1 MPTVRAAAP
10 DRVLA
15 AVTRRALAERG
26 FDFTDP
32 PAVPPAAREAGP
44 GGDAGG
50 DALPDLRALAWSSV
64 DDAASRDLDQIEVAE
79 PLPAGAT
86 RLHVGIADVDA
97 RVARDSAVD
106 AYAGRNA
113 TSVYAG
119 AEMFA
124 MLPEALS
131 TGDTSLLGDR
141 DRVAVVITFDVGA
154 DGRVTGGDVARA
166 RVRNHAKLAYEEVGP
181 WLDGGAA
188 APGLAAALAG
198 VPGLAEQLRLQD
210 AAAGR
215 LRAAR
220 RAAGALDLDT
230 GEARTVARDGRVV
243 ALVAERRDRARD
255 LIEALMVAANGVV
268 AGWLAARGRTG
279 VGRVLRAPA
288 RWDRLVALA
297 AAHGDQLPA
306 GPDAPALAAFL
317 GRRRAAEPD
326 GYAELS
332 LAVVKLLG
340 AGEYAAQPAGA
351 FDPLADGHF
360 ALGAARYAHA
370 TAPNRRYADL
380 VTQRL
385 VKAALAGRPAPY
397 ADGELAAVARHC
409 TERES
414 AARAVERQ
422 ARKSAAAVLLAPRV
436 GEAFAAVV
444 TGVKAAGTYARL
456 LDPPAEGR
464 VVEGEAGLDVGDRV
478 RVRLRAADPERGFL
492 DFAVLG

>member
-1 MPTVRAAAP
+1 VPTVRAAAP

-198 VPGLAEQLRLQD
+198 VPGLAEQLRLS
-210 AAAGR
+210 
-215 LRAAR
+215 
-220 RAAGALDLDT
+220 
-230 GEARTVARDGRVV
+230 E
-243 ALVAERRDRARD
+243 
-255 LIEALMVAANGVV
+255 
-268 AGWLAARGRTG
+268 
-279 VGRVLRAPA
+279 
-288 RWDRLVALA
+288 
-297 AAHGDQLPA
+297 
-306 GPDAPALAAFL
+306 
-317 GRRRAAEPD
+317 
-326 GYAELS
+326 
-332 LAVVKLLG
+332 
-340 AGEYAAQPAGA
+340 
-351 FDPLADGHF
+351 
-360 ALGAARYAHA
+360 
-370 TAPNRRYADL
+370 
-380 VTQRL
+380 
-385 VKAALAGRPAPY
+385 
-397 ADGELAAVARHC
+397 
-409 TERES
+409 
-414 AARAVERQ
+414 
-422 ARKSAAAVLLAPRV
+422 
-436 GEAFAAVV
+436 
-444 TGVKAAGTYARL
+444 
-456 LDPPAEGR
+456 
-464 VVEGEAGLDVGDRV
+464 
-478 RVRLRAADPERGFL
+478 
-492 DFAVLG
+492 